1 MKERELVCIIC
12 PRGCRLKVEI
22 SDGKAAQEIRI
33 SGNSC
38 PRGEEYGKKEVIH
51 PTRTVT
57 STVRVEGG
65 RRHLVPVKTLKEIR
79 RKKFSTVW
87 KRSADCQ
94 LKAPVCIGQILLE
107 DIAGTGIPLV
117 TSGNVDAVRE

>member
-22 SDGKAAQEIRI
+22 SDGKAVQEIRI

-65 RRHLVPVKTLKEIR
+65 RRHLVPVKTLKEIPKEKIFDCMEEIR
-79 RKKFSTVW
+79 RLSV
-87 KRSADCQ
+87 
-94 LKAPVCIGQILLE
+94 KAPVCIGQILLE

>member
-1 MKERELVCIIC
+1 MTRDLICIGCPLGCMMKVSIDGDNVTVTGNTCI
-12 PRGCRLKVEI
+12 
-22 SDGKAAQEIRI
+22 
-33 SGNSC
+33 
-38 PRGEEYGKKEVIH
+38 RGEQYGKKEVIH

-65 RRHLVPVKTLKEIR
+65 RRHLVPVKTLKEIPKEKIFDCMEEIR
-79 RKKFSTVW
+79 RLSV
-87 KRSADCQ
+87 
-94 LKAPVCIGQILLE
+94 KAPVCIGQILLE